1 MLLCAA
7 LFVICIVT
15 ATVYAGCIGRRENGK
30 IHMNWFDKIWSEIHI
45 AALVGIGVCAVFCA
59 YPLYEI
65 WAAKNWFGIFKSSAG
80 WTAYDDTIPFGF
92 MIALMTVVMTI
103 CVIVCIASYLSLVKK
118 LKAKMFWEY
127 SLLGG
132 IWLWIY
138 RGIKNSDNTML
149 KILCVFILAAFLSAT
164 GAGLPV
170 VLVLI
175 LVFVPK
181 TVKKYMNIRDGVQE
195 VKNGNLTYQIPVSED
210 HKGVRG
216 ELDRLAAD
224 INEISQ
230 ASNIAVKNE
239 LKNQRMKT
247 ELISNVSHDL
257 KTPLSVILANNAIL
271 AENPD
276 APVGSLS
283 RWLDSTQAA
292 AKRMQ
297 QLISQMLTLA
307 DVERPDAPV
316 VLERVDLASLAMRS
330 ALELESLAYEKNIT
344 LDTELPEECF
354 VRGDSGYLL
363 RIVSSLL
370 ENALKYEPEGGRV
383 LLRLIQEK
391 KKTLLS
397 VQNFGTQI
405 PQEDLP
411 HVFDRF
417 YRSDKSRQN
426 DSNSFG
432 LGLAITRQ
440 MIQRLGGDISA
451 ASSPE
456 GGTIFRVT
464 F

>member
-1 MLLCAA
+1 MSQYRKRFVQFNMLLIGIVLTIMVAA
-7 LFVICIVT
+7 V
-15 ATVYAGCIGRRENGK
+15 AGYMIKDYYTGLRTTMEQVVAPLRSFSQAPQGHPTGAPKSQTDRENRKNILVVFYSREKNAYAMLSPNDAFPDGE
-30 IHMNWFDKIWSEIHI
+30 IPALLEAIVAQEQDFGVLRQHHAIYYRSGSSPFRIAIASTDYIVQSVLRLGLVLLAIWLGAMLLFLIISIKLSAI
-45 AALVGIGVCAVFCA
+45 AARPMEEAMQR
-59 YPLYEI
+59 E
-65 WAAKNWFGIFKSSAG
+65 KQ
-80 WTAYDDTIPFGF
+80 
-92 MIALMTVVMTI
+92 
-103 CVIVCIASYLSLVKK
+103 
-118 LKAKMFWEY
+118 
-127 SLLGG
+127 
-132 IWLWIY
+132 
-138 RGIKNSDNTML
+138 
-149 KILCVFILAAFLSAT
+149 
-164 GAGLPV
+164 
-170 VLVLI
+170 
-175 LVFVPK
+175 FV
-181 TVKKYMNIRDGVQE
+181 
-195 VKNGNLTYQIPVSED
+195 
-210 HKGVRG
+210 
-216 ELDRLAAD
+216 AD
-224 INEISQ
+224 
-230 ASNIAVKNE
+230 A
-239 LKNQRMKT
+239 
-247 ELISNVSHDL
+247 SHDL

-316 VLERVDLASLAMRS
+316 ALERVDLASLAMRS

-354 VRGDSGYLL
+354 VRGNSGYLL

-456 GGTIFRVT
+456 EGTIFRVT

>member
-1 MLLCAA
+1 MSRYRKRFVQFNMLLIGIVLTIMVAA
-7 LFVICIVT
+7 V
-15 ATVYAGCIGRRENGK
+15 AGYMIKDYYTGLRTTMEQVVAPLRSFSQAPQGHPTGAPKSQTDRENRKNILVVFYSREKNAYAMLSPNDAFSDGE
-30 IHMNWFDKIWSEIHI
+30 IPALLEAIVAQEQDFGVLRQHHAIYYRSGSSPFRIAIASTDYIVQSVLRLGLVLLAIWLGAMLLFLAISIQLSAI
-45 AALVGIGVCAVFCA
+45 AARPMEEAMQR
-59 YPLYEI
+59 E
-65 WAAKNWFGIFKSSAG
+65 KQ
-80 WTAYDDTIPFGF
+80 
-92 MIALMTVVMTI
+92 
-103 CVIVCIASYLSLVKK
+103 
-118 LKAKMFWEY
+118 
-127 SLLGG
+127 
-132 IWLWIY
+132 
-138 RGIKNSDNTML
+138 
-149 KILCVFILAAFLSAT
+149 
-164 GAGLPV
+164 
-170 VLVLI
+170 
-175 LVFVPK
+175 FV
-181 TVKKYMNIRDGVQE
+181 
-195 VKNGNLTYQIPVSED
+195 
-210 HKGVRG
+210 
-216 ELDRLAAD
+216 AD
-224 INEISQ
+224 
-230 ASNIAVKNE
+230 A
-239 LKNQRMKT
+239 
-247 ELISNVSHDL
+247 SHDL

-391 KKTLLS
+391 KKIFLF

-405 PQEDLP
+405 PREDLP

-451 ASSPE
+451 ASSLE
-456 GGTIFRVT
+456 EGTIFRVT

>member
-1 MLLCAA
+1 MSQYRKRFVQFNMLLIGIVLTIMVAA
-7 LFVICIVT
+7 V
-15 ATVYAGCIGRRENGK
+15 AGYMIKDYYTGLRTTMEQVVAPLRSFSQAPQGHPTGAPKSQTDRENRKNILVVFYSREKNAYAMLSPNDAFSDGEIPALLEAIVAQK
-30 IHMNWFDKIWSEIHI
+30 QDFGVLRQHHAIYYRSDSSPFRIAIASTDYIVQSVLRLGLVLLAIWLGAMLLFLAISIQLSAI
-45 AALVGIGVCAVFCA
+45 AARPMEEAMQR
-59 YPLYEI
+59 E
-65 WAAKNWFGIFKSSAG
+65 KQ
-80 WTAYDDTIPFGF
+80 
-92 MIALMTVVMTI
+92 
-103 CVIVCIASYLSLVKK
+103 
-118 LKAKMFWEY
+118 
-127 SLLGG
+127 
-132 IWLWIY
+132 
-138 RGIKNSDNTML
+138 
-149 KILCVFILAAFLSAT
+149 
-164 GAGLPV
+164 
-170 VLVLI
+170 
-175 LVFVPK
+175 FV
-181 TVKKYMNIRDGVQE
+181 
-195 VKNGNLTYQIPVSED
+195 
-210 HKGVRG
+210 
-216 ELDRLAAD
+216 AD
-224 INEISQ
+224 
-230 ASNIAVKNE
+230 A
-239 LKNQRMKT
+239 
-247 ELISNVSHDL
+247 SHDL
-257 KTPLSVILANNAIL
+257 KTPLSVILANNSIL

-307 DVERPDAPV
+307 DVERPDALV
-316 VLERVDLASLAMRS
+316 VLERVDLASLAMRA

-405 PQEDLP
+405 PREDLP

-456 GGTIFRVT
+456 EGTIFRVT

>member
-1 MLLCAA
+1 MSQYRKRFVQFNMLLIGIVLTIMVAA
-7 LFVICIVT
+7 VAGYMIKDYYTGLRTTMEQIVAPLRSFSQAPQRHPT
-15 ATVYAGCIGRRENGK
+15 GAPKSQTDRENRKNILVVFYSREKNAYAMLSPNDAFSDGEIPALLEAIVAQK
-30 IHMNWFDKIWSEIHI
+30 QDFGVLRQHHAIYYRSGSSPFRIAIASTDYIVQSVLRLGLVLLAIWLAAMLLFLAISIQLSAI
-45 AALVGIGVCAVFCA
+45 AARPMEEAMQR
-59 YPLYEI
+59 E
-65 WAAKNWFGIFKSSAG
+65 KQ
-80 WTAYDDTIPFGF
+80 
-92 MIALMTVVMTI
+92 
-103 CVIVCIASYLSLVKK
+103 
-118 LKAKMFWEY
+118 
-127 SLLGG
+127 
-132 IWLWIY
+132 
-138 RGIKNSDNTML
+138 
-149 KILCVFILAAFLSAT
+149 
-164 GAGLPV
+164 
-170 VLVLI
+170 
-175 LVFVPK
+175 FV
-181 TVKKYMNIRDGVQE
+181 
-195 VKNGNLTYQIPVSED
+195 
-210 HKGVRG
+210 
-216 ELDRLAAD
+216 AD
-224 INEISQ
+224 
-230 ASNIAVKNE
+230 A
-239 LKNQRMKT
+239 
-247 ELISNVSHDL
+247 SHDL

-307 DVERPDAPV
+307 DVERPDALV

-391 KKTLLS
+391 KKTLLF

-405 PQEDLP
+405 PREDLP

-456 GGTIFRVT
+456 EGTIFRVT

>member
-1 MLLCAA
+1 MSQYRKRFVQFNMLLIGIVLTIMVAA
-7 LFVICIVT
+7 V
-15 ATVYAGCIGRRENGK
+15 AGYMIKDYYTGLRTTMEQVVAPLRSFSQAPQGHPTGAPKSQTDRENRKNILVVFYSREKNAYAMLSPNDAFSDGE
-30 IHMNWFDKIWSEIHI
+30 IPALLEAIVAQEQDFGVLRQHHAIYYRSGSSPFRIAIASTDYIVQSVLRLGLVLLAIWLGAMLLFLAISIQLSAI
-45 AALVGIGVCAVFCA
+45 AARPMEEAMQR
-59 YPLYEI
+59 E
-65 WAAKNWFGIFKSSAG
+65 KQ
-80 WTAYDDTIPFGF
+80 
-92 MIALMTVVMTI
+92 
-103 CVIVCIASYLSLVKK
+103 
-118 LKAKMFWEY
+118 
-127 SLLGG
+127 
-132 IWLWIY
+132 
-138 RGIKNSDNTML
+138 
-149 KILCVFILAAFLSAT
+149 
-164 GAGLPV
+164 
-170 VLVLI
+170 
-175 LVFVPK
+175 FV
-181 TVKKYMNIRDGVQE
+181 
-195 VKNGNLTYQIPVSED
+195 
-210 HKGVRG
+210 
-216 ELDRLAAD
+216 AD
-224 INEISQ
+224 
-230 ASNIAVKNE
+230 A
-239 LKNQRMKT
+239 
-247 ELISNVSHDL
+247 SHDL

-316 VLERVDLASLAMRS
+316 ALERVDLASLAMRS

-354 VRGDSGYLL
+354 IRGDSGYLL

-391 KKTLLS
+391 KKTLLF

-456 GGTIFRVT
+456 EGTIFRVT

>member
-1 MLLCAA
+1 MSQYRKRFVQFNMLLIGIVLTIMVAA
-7 LFVICIVT
+7 V
-15 ATVYAGCIGRRENGK
+15 AGYMIKDYYTGLRTTMEQVVAPLRSFSQAPQGHPTDAPKSQTDRENRKNILVVFYSREKNAYAMLSPNNAFSDGE
-30 IHMNWFDKIWSEIHI
+30 IPALLEAIVAQEQDFGVLRQHHAIYYRSGSSPFRIAIASTDYIVQSVLRLGLVLLAIWLGAMLLFLAISIQLSAI
-45 AALVGIGVCAVFCA
+45 AAR
-59 YPLYEI
+59 PME
-65 WAAKNWFGIFKSSAG
+65 
-80 WTAYDDTIPFGF
+80 
-92 MIALMTVVMTI
+92 
-103 CVIVCIASYLSLVKK
+103 
-118 LKAKMFWEY
+118 E
-127 SLLGG
+127 
-132 IWLWIY
+132 
-138 RGIKNSDNTML
+138 
-149 KILCVFILAAFLSAT
+149 AT
-164 GAGLPV
+164 QREKQ
-170 VLVLI
+170 
-175 LVFVPK
+175 FV
-181 TVKKYMNIRDGVQE
+181 
-195 VKNGNLTYQIPVSED
+195 
-210 HKGVRG
+210 
-216 ELDRLAAD
+216 AD
-224 INEISQ
+224 
-230 ASNIAVKNE
+230 A
-239 LKNQRMKT
+239 
-247 ELISNVSHDL
+247 SHDL

-292 AKRMQ
+292 TKRMQ

-316 VLERVDLASLAMRS
+316 ALERVDLASLAMRS

-391 KKTLLS
+391 KKTLLF

-405 PQEDLP
+405 PREDLP

-440 MIQRLGGDISA
+440 MIQRLGGDIFA
-451 ASSPE
+451 ASSLE
-456 GGTIFRVT
+456 EGTIFRVT

>member
-1 MLLCAA
+1 MLRLGLVLLAIWLGAMLLFLAISIQLSA
-7 LFVICIVT
+7 
-15 ATVYAGCIGRRENGK
+15 
-30 IHMNWFDKIWSEIHI
+30 I
-45 AALVGIGVCAVFCA
+45 AARPMEEAMQR
-59 YPLYEI
+59 E
-65 WAAKNWFGIFKSSAG
+65 KQ
-80 WTAYDDTIPFGF
+80 
-92 MIALMTVVMTI
+92 
-103 CVIVCIASYLSLVKK
+103 
-118 LKAKMFWEY
+118 
-127 SLLGG
+127 
-132 IWLWIY
+132 
-138 RGIKNSDNTML
+138 
-149 KILCVFILAAFLSAT
+149 
-164 GAGLPV
+164 
-170 VLVLI
+170 
-175 LVFVPK
+175 FV
-181 TVKKYMNIRDGVQE
+181 
-195 VKNGNLTYQIPVSED
+195 
-210 HKGVRG
+210 
-216 ELDRLAAD
+216 AD
-224 INEISQ
+224 
-230 ASNIAVKNE
+230 A
-239 LKNQRMKT
+239 
-247 ELISNVSHDL
+247 SHDL

-292 AKRMQ
+292 TKRMQ

-316 VLERVDLASLAMRS
+316 ALERVDLASLAMRS

-391 KKTLLS
+391 KKTLLF

-417 YRSDKSRQN
+417 YRSDKSRRN
-426 DSNSFG
+426 DSDSFG

-440 MIQRLGGDISA
+440 MIQQLGGDISA

-456 GGTIFRVT
+456 EGTIFRVT

>member
-1 MLLCAA
+1 MSQYRKRFVQFNMLLIGIVLTIMVAA
-7 LFVICIVT
+7 VAGYMIKDYYTGLRTTMEQIVAPLRSFSQAPQRHPT
-15 ATVYAGCIGRRENGK
+15 GAPKSQTDRENRKNILVVFYSREKNAYAMLSPNDAFSDGEIPALLEAIVAQK
-30 IHMNWFDKIWSEIHI
+30 QDFGVLRQHHAIYYRSGSSPFRIAIASTDYIVQSVLRLGLVLLAIWLGAMLLFLAISIQLSAI
-45 AALVGIGVCAVFCA
+45 AARPMEEAMQR
-59 YPLYEI
+59 E
-65 WAAKNWFGIFKSSAG
+65 KQ
-80 WTAYDDTIPFGF
+80 
-92 MIALMTVVMTI
+92 
-103 CVIVCIASYLSLVKK
+103 
-118 LKAKMFWEY
+118 
-127 SLLGG
+127 
-132 IWLWIY
+132 
-138 RGIKNSDNTML
+138 
-149 KILCVFILAAFLSAT
+149 
-164 GAGLPV
+164 
-170 VLVLI
+170 
-175 LVFVPK
+175 FV
-181 TVKKYMNIRDGVQE
+181 
-195 VKNGNLTYQIPVSED
+195 
-210 HKGVRG
+210 
-216 ELDRLAAD
+216 AD
-224 INEISQ
+224 
-230 ASNIAVKNE
+230 A
-239 LKNQRMKT
+239 
-247 ELISNVSHDL
+247 SHDL

-316 VLERVDLASLAMRS
+316 ALERVDLASLAMRA

-354 VRGDSGYLL
+354 IRGDSGYLL

-440 MIQRLGGDISA
+440 MIQWLGGDVSA

-456 GGTIFRVT
+456 EGTIFRVT